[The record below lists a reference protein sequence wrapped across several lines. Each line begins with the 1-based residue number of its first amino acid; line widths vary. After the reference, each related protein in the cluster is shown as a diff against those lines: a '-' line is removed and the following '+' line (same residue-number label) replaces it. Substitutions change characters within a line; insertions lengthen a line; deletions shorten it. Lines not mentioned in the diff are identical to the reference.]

1 MPNDNVIEILF
12 GVKGGGELS
21 GESGR
26 KIKTELDRIA
36 NQISLQV
43 KVDQKYFKEQL
54 LKLKADLE
62 STLGNLKIKVETNN
76 QTAATNKTGNSSG
89 SKDNSKLVAQKK
101 AYTELIRLAGEYKKA
116 LSKAVTTPEGSTKL
130 FDTYAKQVKSK
141 LREINKA
148 KKESANAGLI
158 SDEQKKSIDDLISK
172 YKKLAKAEKEAFDI
186 KLQEKYTNSIVPG
199 YDKQISKGEQLY
211 STYNFLINH
220 NKEAKAAYDALRMSM
235 NQPLSSNPVEAAQ
248 QVKAL
253 GAQVSKTSAI
263 LGELQIKTDT
273 VGNKIK
279 KAFETGVIQKFAYAF
294 LALSMN
300 AIRQVYK
307 NVTELDKAMT
317 ELRIVTRATSKQYAE
332 FATTVAKSAKEIG
345 ASVEDLIR
353 STTTFAR
360 LGYKIKEAQELAK
373 LTTQYSNVSGV
384 SVSDATTNITAI
396 LKAYDLGA
404 KDLEDVLDRIIYIG
418 NNYAISQAEIGI
430 AMNNAASA
438 LSANG
443 NSLQESMG
451 LLTAANVTMQ
461 DVNKSSTA
469 IRTIAAR
476 ISKSTAE
483 LDELGED
490 AGTIMAT
497 ADLDAQMRA
506 YGVAIVDANGE
517 LRSTYAILADLHE
530 KWDSLDSTSR
540 AAIANMMAGTR
551 QQTAFYSI
559 MQNWGDAES
568 IVANQAAAYGSLEK
582 ANDEYVN
589 SIQGKMGQIGATW
602 EEFSQNILNSN
613 LVKFVLDIVK
623 GIANALNA
631 VSSVGDGLLIQ
642 IPLIGVA
649 LAAIYALLIKIK
661 GTQVWSVFLT
671 GLKKLFAPITKVIAI
686 LRQKAAAHRDGAAA
700 ATEEAMAETAAADT
714 MENASKKTA
723 ISSGEI
729 IGSIA
734 TAAAALGIIWTIM
747 DKGDK
752 WVSWVVMAGAII
764 VGVIAGIG
772 LAVKIA
778 AAVADG
784 SIKAF
789 MASNPIGWILGL
801 VTAIGALVMAI
812 INLCK
817 KPSYEDLK
825 EAAED
830 AKNAWSEFND
840 ELKET
845 KSELESINQQI
856 KDLEDKIANGE
867 PLTLVEEKQLA
878 ALEQAK
884 NITQQQLEA
893 QEEAANFAGQEA
905 AKAVGEA
912 IDKYNSDKKTS
923 KKGILDLFGK
933 ASGGNWAK
941 LSTDEKKQ
949 ISDYM
954 AEIYDNRD
962 EFDYYVPTY
971 DENGAIKEGLSD
983 WQIAVNEYWDDYYSM
998 LDRLSVAKGDYATAW
1013 SSVKNRI
1020 KYSDAFKEL
1029 KEYANGAHVTAEGLQ
1044 ELADTKPA
1052 VKELFDYM
1060 NEIGIG
1066 GSMGAMAEQVK
1077 ELADG
1082 LKYITKEK
1090 YTDQLEKFNDAFS
1103 ALNTALKDVSETGII
1118 ANDNIQE
1125 LLKEFPN
1132 LTDKYFELTD
1142 QGYQLRN
1149 PELSTQD
1156 VLREYAIEGL
1166 QKYVDQYNKAMEDL
1180 AEHQD
1185 DDFTAQA
1192 TENVANAQE
1201 NLNKA
1206 ISTYATLLRT
1216 TEFEAAKD
1224 ALEAQQDALEEQLD
1238 VYEELIELRKQLLET
1253 YQEEVEYKKE
1263 LNKKQ
1268 TAVADLQT
1276 QLSLAQLDASAAG
1289 QARARKLQSELDKA
1303 QEELNSFT
1311 LENAI
1316 EKLEDYL
1323 DADNKEY
1330 QAFINQ
1336 KVAELQETID
1346 NLAKNFKLK
1355 FNTDTNPITITPEYH
1370 TGGNVGNV
1378 TKLKSGEEFAK
1389 LLKGE
1394 HVSTPA
1400 QIENFMRNTLPTI
1413 ARSGWSA
1420 VIQNNSPLIELNCGS
1435 VTKDTLPD
1443 LENIVNK
1450 AVERVSKEMQNALSR
1465 TGYRKNSNK

>member
-12 GVKGGGELS
+12 GVKGGGEIS
-21 GESGR
+21 GESGQN
-26 KIKTELDRIA
+26 IKKALDRIA

-62 STLGNLKIKVETNN
+62 STLGNLKIKIETNN
-76 QTAATNKTGNSSG
+76 QTQTTATNKTGSSSG
-89 SKDNSKLVAQKK
+89 SKTDPTTEAQKK
-101 AYTELIRLAGEYKKA
+101 NYNELINLVGEYKKA
-116 LSKAVTTPEGSTKL
+116 LSKLAVTPKGSTNLYDVYKDQARKALDELNKL
-130 FDTYAKQVKSK
+130 QQKVNSGAITEAQ
-141 LREINKA
+141 RQAI
-148 KKESANAGLI
+148 
-158 SDEQKKSIDDLISK
+158 DELMLK
-172 YKKLAKAEKEAFDI
+172 YEKLALAERQAFDI
-186 KLQEKYTNSIVPG
+186 RLQEKYTNSVVPG

-211 STYNFLINH
+211 QTYNFLIRH
-220 NKEAKAAYDALRMSM
+220 NKDAKAAYDELRASM
-235 NQPLSSNPVEAAQ
+235 NQPLSQNPVEAAQ

-263 LGELQIKTDT
+263 FGNLQIRTDT
-273 VGNKIK
+273 IGTKIK

-294 LALSMN
+294 MALGMN

-307 NVTELDKAMT
+307 NVRELDKAMT
-317 ELRIVTRATSKQYAE
+317 ELKIVTRATSKQYKE
-332 FATTVAKSAKEIG
+332 FATTVAQSAKEIG
-345 ASVEDLIR
+345 ASVEDLIK

-404 KDLEDVLDRIIYIG
+404 DDLEDVLDRIIYIG
-418 NNYAISQAEIGI
+418 NNYAISQAEIGV

-476 ISKSTAE
+476 ISESTAE

-497 ADLDAQMRA
+497 SDLDAQMRA
-506 YGVAIVDANGE
+506 YGVAIVDTNGQ
-517 LRSTYAILADLHE
+517 LRSTYDILADLHT
-530 KWDSLDSTSR
+530 KWGDLDSTSR

-582 ANDEYVN
+582 ANEEYVN
-589 SIQGKMGQIGATW
+589 SIQGKIGQISATW
-602 EEFSQNILNSN
+602 EEFSQNILNSS
-613 LVKFVLDIVK
+613 LVKTVLDIVK
-623 GIANALNA
+623 GIATVLNA

-642 IPLIGVA
+642 IPLISVA
-649 LAAIYALLIKIK
+649 LAAIYALLMKIK
-661 GTQVWSVFLT
+661 GTQVWSSFFA
-671 GLKKLFAPITKVIAI
+671 GIKKLFAPITKLITA
-686 LRQKAAAHRDGAAA
+686 LRQKAAAHKAAA
-700 ATEEAMAETAAADT
+700 QAANEETIAEQTNAEVTEQVANQTANST
-714 MENASKKTA
+714 GKMV
-723 ISSGEI
+723 
-729 IGSIA
+729 GSIVSGIT
-734 TAAAALGIIWTIM
+734 TAAAALIMIWSLLKNGSKETQTAI
-747 DKGDK
+747 
-752 WVSWVVMAGAII
+752 AII
-764 VGVIAGIG
+764 SAAFIALSLAIGI
-772 LAVKIA
+772 AN
-778 AAVADG
+778 VAMKG
-784 SIKAF
+784 F
-789 MASNPIGWILGL
+789 MASNPVGWILAAVSG
-801 VTAIGALVMAI
+801 AISLVMALV
-812 INLCK
+812 NLFK

-825 EAAED
+825 EAAEN
-830 AKNAWSEFND
+830 AKTAWSELNN

-845 KSELESINQQI
+845 KKELDEINQQI
-856 KDLEDKIANGE
+856 KDLEDKIKNGE

-878 ALEQAK
+878 ALKQAQS
-884 NITQQQLEA
+884 ITQEQLYA
-893 QEEAANFAGQEA
+893 QEESTNFAGREA
-905 AKAVGEA
+905 AKAVGDA
-912 IDKYNSDKKTS
+912 INKYNNDKKTS

-954 AEIYDNRD
+954 AEIYDNLD

-1066 GSMGAMAEQVK
+1066 GSMGAMGEQVK

-1311 LENAI
+1311 FENAI

-1413 ARSGWSA
+1413 ARSGGSA

>member
-12 GVKGGGELS
+12 GVKGGGEIS
-21 GESGR
+21 GESGQN
-26 KIKTELDRIA
+26 IKKALDRIA

-62 STLGNLKIKVETNN
+62 STLGNLKIKIETNN
-76 QTAATNKTGNSSG
+76 QTQTTATNKTGSSSG
-89 SKDNSKLVAQKK
+89 SKTDPTTEAQKK
-101 AYTELIRLAGEYKKA
+101 NYNELINLVGEYKKA
-116 LSKAVTTPEGSTKL
+116 LSKLAVTPKGSTNLYDVYKDQARKALDELNKL
-130 FDTYAKQVKSK
+130 QQKVNSGAITEAQ
-141 LREINKA
+141 RQAI
-148 KKESANAGLI
+148 
-158 SDEQKKSIDDLISK
+158 DELMLK
-172 YKKLAKAEKEAFDI
+172 YEKLALAERQAFDI
-186 KLQEKYTNSIVPG
+186 RLQEKYTNSVVPG

-211 STYNFLINH
+211 QTYNFLIRH
-220 NKEAKAAYDALRMSM
+220 NKDAKAAYDELRASM
-235 NQPLSSNPVEAAQ
+235 NQPLSQNPVEAAQ

-263 LGELQIKTDT
+263 FGNLQIRTDT
-273 VGNKIK
+273 IGTKIK

-294 LALSMN
+294 MALGMN

-307 NVTELDKAMT
+307 NVRELDKAMT
-317 ELRIVTRATSKQYAE
+317 ELRIVTRATSKQYKE
-332 FATTVAKSAKEIG
+332 FATTVAQSAKEIG
-345 ASVEDLIR
+345 ASVEDLIK

-404 KDLEDVLDRIIYIG
+404 DDLEDVLDRIIYIG
-418 NNYAISQAEIGI
+418 NNYAISQAEIGV

-497 ADLDAQMRA
+497 SDLDAQMRA
-506 YGVAIVDANGE
+506 YGVAIVDTNGQ
-517 LRSTYAILADLHE
+517 LRSTYDILADLHT
-530 KWDSLDSTSR
+530 KWGDLDSTSR

-582 ANDEYVN
+582 ANEEYVN
-589 SIQGKMGQIGATW
+589 SIQGKIGQISATW
-602 EEFSQNILNSN
+602 EEFSQNILNSS
-613 LVKFVLDIVK
+613 LVKTVLDIVK
-623 GIANALNA
+623 GIATVLNA

-642 IPLIGVA
+642 IPLISVA
-649 LAAIYALLIKIK
+649 LAAIYALLMKIK
-661 GTQVWSVFLT
+661 GTQVWSSFFA
-671 GLKKLFAPITKVIAI
+671 GIKKLFAPITKLITA
-686 LRQKAAAHRDGAAA
+686 LRQKAAAHKAAA
-700 ATEEAMAETAAADT
+700 QAANEETMAEQTNAEVTEQVANQTANST
-714 MENASKKTA
+714 GKMV
-723 ISSGEI
+723 
-729 IGSIA
+729 GSIVSGIT
-734 TAAAALGIIWTIM
+734 TAAAALIMIWSLLKNGSKETQTAI
-747 DKGDK
+747 
-752 WVSWVVMAGAII
+752 AII
-764 VGVIAGIG
+764 SAAFIALSLAIGI
-772 LAVKIA
+772 AN
-778 AAVADG
+778 VAMKG
-784 SIKAF
+784 F
-789 MASNPIGWILGL
+789 MASNPVGWILAAVSG
-801 VTAIGALVMAI
+801 AISLVMALV
-812 INLCK
+812 NLFK

-825 EAAED
+825 EAAEN
-830 AKNAWSEFND
+830 AKTAWSELNN

-845 KSELESINQQI
+845 KKELDEINQQI
-856 KDLEDKIANGE
+856 KDLEDKIKNGE

-878 ALEQAK
+878 ALKQAQS
-884 NITQQQLEA
+884 ITQEQLYA
-893 QEEAANFAGQEA
+893 QEESTNFAGREA
-905 AKAVGEA
+905 AKAVGDA
-912 IDKYNSDKKTS
+912 INKYNNDKKTS

-954 AEIYDNRD
+954 AEIYDNLD

-1090 YTDQLEKFNDAFS
+1090 YTDQLEKFTDAFS

-1149 PELSTQD
+1149 PELTTQD

-1413 ARSGWSA
+1413 ARSGGSA

-1450 AVERVSKEMQNALSR
+1450 AVERVGKEMQNALSR